1 MSARP
6 ATRTDDA
13 AVERLLRAGDPL
25 PEAPSLDGELALAIP
40 RTRAAVA
47 ASGAGRRTADE
58 ARARGAAAGRA
69 RAGDA
74 GPVAAFVRHPAPWG
88 VLHLAAGDRGILAI
102 ELASETG
109 DFLDDLGRRLGGPVV
124 PDGPGLP
131 GAWRGA
137 LAAAEREL
145 DEYFA
150 GRRTTFDVPVD
161 LAGVSAWDRL
171 VLDGARRLSYGEVT
185 SYGALAR
192 AIGRPRAARA
202 VGGALGRN
210 PVPLMIP
217 CHRIVAGD
225 GTLGG
230 YGGGGRG
237 ARARLLD
244 VKRSLLAL
252 EGVRV
257 TG

>member
-1 MSARP
+1 MK
-6 ATRTDDA
+6 TRAAAPMGDA
-13 AVERLLRAGDPL
+13 AVERVLRAGDPL
-25 PEAPSLDGELALAIP
+25 PEASALDRELATAIP

-47 ASGAGRRTADE
+47 ASG
-58 ARARGAAAGRA
+58 
-69 RAGDA
+69 GDA
-74 GPVAAFVRHPAPWG
+74 RTVLRPRTGDMAASRVRMEGGRPVAAFVRVPAPWG
-88 VLHLAAGDRGILAI
+88 ILHVAAGDRGILAI

-109 DFLDDLGRRLGGPVV
+109 DFVDDLARRLGGTVV

-131 GAWRGA
+131 RPWRVA
-137 LAAAEREL
+137 LAMASREL

-150 GRRTTFDVPVD
+150 GRRTAFDVPVD
-161 LAGVSAWDRL
+161 LAGISAWDRL

-185 SYGALAR
+185 SYGGLAR
-192 AIGRPRAARA
+192 AIGRPRSARA

-217 CHRIVAGD
+217 CHRVVAGD

-237 ARARLLD
+237 ARERLLA

-252 EGVRV
+252 EGAHVA
-257 TG
+257 G

>member
-1 MSARP
+1 MKARTAP
-6 ATRTDDA
+6 RTDDV
-13 AVERLLRAGDPL
+13 AVERVLRAGDPL
-25 PEAPSLDGELALAIP
+25 PGAQVLEAELAIAIP
-40 RTRAAVA
+40 RTRAAF
-47 ASGAGRRTADE
+47 T
-58 ARARGAAAGRA
+58 
-69 RAGDA
+69 
-74 GPVAAFVRHPAPWG
+74 PVAAFIRHPAPWG
-88 VLHLAAGDRGILAI
+88 ILHVAAGEHGILAI

-109 DFLDDLGRRLGGPVV
+109 DFVDDLARRLGGAVV

-131 GAWRGA
+131 GPWRDA
-137 LAAAEREL
+137 LATASREL

-150 GRRTTFDVPVD
+150 GRRTAFDVPVD

-185 SYGALAR
+185 SYGGLAR

-237 ARARLLD
+237 ARERLLA

-252 EGVRV
+252 EGARV
-257 TG
+257 AG

>member
-13 AVERLLRAGDPL
+13 AVERVLQAGDPL
-25 PEAPSLDGELALAIP
+25 PEAPALDGELAIAIP

-47 ASGAGRRTADE
+47 AGADARAAGGVRPRGAGARRGQAS
-58 ARARGAAAGRA
+58 
-69 RAGDA
+69 DA

-88 VLHLAAGDRGILAI
+88 ILHLAAGDRGILAI

-109 DFLDDLGRRLGGPVV
+109 DFVDDLARRLGGPVV
-124 PDGPGLP
+124 PDRPGLP
-131 GAWRGA
+131 RAWRDA
-137 LAAAEREL
+137 LAAASREL

-150 GRRTTFDVPVD
+150 GERMAFDVPVD

-237 ARARLLD
+237 ARARLLE

-252 EGVRV
+252 EGARV
-257 TG
+257 AG